1 MRVLTSYELL
11 SQTRE
16 RARTV
21 VSRDLIDIFVVSRD
35 KDSKSVKSQSIIL
48 S

>member
-21 VSRDLIDIFVVSRD
+21 VSRDLIDNFE
-35 KDSKSVKSQSIIL
+35 SK
-48 S
+48 